1 MAIRVNMTF
10 DETLLNRIDDEAKK
24 MGLSRSAFVAVA
36 VNQYLMQIDNVQAVK
51 DVKSM
56 LDKLEQ
62 LTQFNID
69 D

>member
-1 MAIRVNMTF
+1 MATRVNMTF
-10 DETLLNRIDDEAKK
+10 DETLLNRVDDEAKK
-24 MGLSRSAFVAVA
+24 MGLSRSAFFAVA
-36 VNQYLMQIDNVQAVK
+36 ANQYLMQIDNVQAVK

>member
-1 MAIRVNMTF
+1 MATRVNMTF
-10 DETLLNRIDDEAKK
+10 DETLLIRIDDEAKK

-56 LDKLEQ
+56 LDKLEK

>member
-1 MAIRVNMTF
+1 MAIRVNVSFEEKILERM
-10 DETLLNRIDDEAKK
+10 DEESKK
-24 MGLSRSAFVAVA
+24 MGISRSAFIAVA
-36 VNQYLMQIDNVQAVK
+36 VNQYLMQIDNVQAIK

-56 LDKLEQ
+56 LDKLER

>member
-10 DETLLNRIDDEAKK
+10 DETLLNRVDDEAKK
-24 MGLSRSAFVAVA
+24 MGLSRSAFFAVA

-56 LDKLEQ
+56 LDKLER
-62 LTQFNID
+62 LTKFNID

>member
-1 MAIRVNMTF
+1 MATRVNMTF
-10 DETLLNRIDDEAKK
+10 DETLLIRIDDEAKK

-56 LDKLEQ
+56 LDKLER
-62 LTQFNID
+62 LTQFNIED
-69 D
+69 

>member
-1 MAIRVNMTF
+1 MAIRVNVSFEEKILERM
-10 DETLLNRIDDEAKK
+10 DEESKK
-24 MGLSRSAFVAVA
+24 MGISRSAFIAVA

-56 LDKLEQ
+56 LDKLEK

>member
-1 MAIRVNMTF
+1 MSIRVNVSFEEKILERM
-10 DETLLNRIDDEAKK
+10 DEESKK
-24 MGLSRSAFVAVA
+24 MGISRSAFIAVA

-56 LDKLEQ
+56 LDKLEKI
-62 LTQFNID
+62 TQFNID

>member
-1 MAIRVNMTF
+1 MAIRVNVSFEEKILERM
-10 DETLLNRIDDEAKK
+10 DEESKK
-24 MGLSRSAFVAVA
+24 MGISRSAFIAVA

-56 LDKLEQ
+56 LDKLEKI
-62 LTQFNID
+62 TQFNID

>member
-10 DETLLNRIDDEAKK
+10 DETLLIRIDDEAKK

-56 LDKLEQ
+56 LDKLER
-62 LTQFNID
+62 LTKFNID

>member
-1 MAIRVNMTF
+1 MTF
-10 DETLLNRIDDEAKK
+10 VETLLIRIDDEAKK

-56 LDKLEQ
+56 LDKLER

>member
-1 MAIRVNMTF
+1 MAIRVNVSFEEKILERM
-10 DETLLNRIDDEAKK
+10 DEESKK
-24 MGLSRSAFVAVA
+24 MGISRSAFIAVA

-56 LDKLEQ
+56 LDKLER